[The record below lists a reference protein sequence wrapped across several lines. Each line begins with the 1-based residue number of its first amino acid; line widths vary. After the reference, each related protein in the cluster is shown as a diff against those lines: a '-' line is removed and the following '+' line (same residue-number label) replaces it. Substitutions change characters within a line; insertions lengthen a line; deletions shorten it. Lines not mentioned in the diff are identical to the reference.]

1 MENKIMID
9 INTLTVFKM
18 MYPKKGKLWCI
29 NTLGMTDGQV
39 RHYATKYNLKSE
51 YSFNLESNKK
61 RGDYF
66 RGKKRPEHSEYLKLN
81 HPLKGKHRNEKT
93 REKISNANKIAY
105 KEGRLRADNFKG
117 HKHTEESKLKISRA
131 GLGRKFKKERT
142 EKILKTKMERYG
154 KLGFPTSNT
163 YSHSK
168 RGYYKIGG
176 KKMYFRSLWEA
187 NYALYVDYLQKTGKI
202 KKWEFEVDTFWFN
215 NIKRGVRSYLP
226 DFKITN
232 NDESIEYHEIK
243 GYMDAKSITKLKR
256 MKKYYPN
263 TKIVLIEG
271 NTYKD
276 LKNKMGAFLKF
287 Y

>member
-1 MENKIMID
+1 MID
-9 INTLTVFKM
+9 QNILIVFKM
-18 MYPKKGKLWCI
+18 MYPKKGKLWCMEA
-29 NTLGMTDGQV
+29 LGMTDVQV

-51 YSFNLESNKK
+51 YKFNPESNKK

-66 RGKKRPEHSEYLKLN
+66 RGKKRPEHSEYLKNN
-81 HPLKGKHRNEKT
+81 HPLKGKHHNEETKV
-93 REKISNANKIAY
+93 KISNANKIAY
-105 KEGRLRADNFKG
+105 SEGRLRADNFKG
-117 HKHTEESKLKISRA
+117 HKHTEESKLKISKA
-131 GLGRKFKKERT
+131 GMGRKFKKERT

-168 RGYYKIGG
+168 RGYYQIGS

-232 NDESIEYHEIK
+232 NDESIEYHEVK
-243 GYMDAKSITKLKR
+243 GYMDSKSITKLKR

-263 TKIVLIEG
+263 IKIVLIEC
-271 NTYKD
+271 NTYKE